1 MKKNIYIL
9 LFVFFLDIFLIEG
22 SESITNRINKYSYQ
36 DVKEVKSLLSK
47 KISEFKVN
55 NKDIEKI
62 INSLKRFDKKNSP
75 KKTVV
80 NGKIKYSYRKL
91 PNEPQKTIEEIER
104 LIKNPKK
111 TKKYEVFIK
120 KGLLTLLSNEIKIL
134 IKDLPETSPSGQWI
148 HKDKTLI
155 INKKILKE
163 GTIKFAYLLS
173 HEMIHIAQSC
183 KGGTFDSYPNLL
195 GLELKKPKSFYY
207 KYLDK
212 EIYKDLKKDDMVLE
226 IEAYANQ
233 ANIAQTLNAFEYFC
247 LKYN

>member
-22 SESITNRINKYSYQ
+22 SESITKRINKYSYQ

-47 KISEFKVN
+47 KISELKVN

-80 NGKIKYSYRKL
+80 NGKIKYTYMKL

-195 GLELKKPKSFYY
+195 GLELKKPKSYYY
-207 KYLDK
+207 KYLDND
-212 EIYKDLKKDDMVLE
+212 IYKDLKKDDIVLE

-247 LKYN
+247 LK

>member
-1 MKKNIYIL
+1 MI
-9 LFVFFLDIFLIEG
+9 
-22 SESITNRINKYSYQ
+22 
-36 DVKEVKSLLSK
+36 
-47 KISEFKVN
+47 
-55 NKDIEKI
+55 
-62 INSLKRFDKKNSP
+62 
-75 KKTVV
+75 
-80 NGKIKYSYRKL
+80 
-91 PNEPQKTIEEIER
+91 
-104 LIKNPKK
+104 
-111 TKKYEVFIK
+111 FIK

-155 INKKILKE
+155 IDKKILKE

-195 GLELKKPKSFYY
+195 GLELKKPKSYYY
-207 KYLDK
+207 KYLDND
-212 EIYKDLKKDDMVLE
+212 IYKDLKKDDIVLE